1 MSSLLDT
8 CAGLCLG
15 LVYCEEVDMEGPLLS
30 GAVLELGVVS
40 ASQLVLGAE
49 LGLVSASQ
57 LVLGAEQAIS
67 PFSSTCTVS
76 EWSW

>member
-1 MSSLLDT
+1 
-8 CAGLCLG
+8 
-15 LVYCEEVDMEGPLLS
+15 MEGPLLS

-49 LGLVSASQ
+49 LGVVSASQLVLGAELGVVSASQ

>member
-1 MSSLLDT
+1 
-8 CAGLCLG
+8 
-15 LVYCEEVDMEGPLLS
+15 MEGPLLS

-49 LGLVSASQ
+49 LGVVSASQ